1 MTYVLTKHFWKVW
14 LALWAT
20 ALAAQSTHPITG
32 RQIAPVMGVRGADWL
47 DRTERQSEED
57 PERAIRELHLKPGMT
72 VADIGAGTGYYT
84 IRIAK
89 LLSPTGKVLAN
100 DIQPEMLARLRAKA
114 KAAGVNNV
122 ETILGAE
129 NDARLPRA
137 SIDMA
142 IMVDVYHE
150 LSQPQQMLDS
160 IRTALKSAGELV
172 LLEFRKEDANV
183 PIRPEHKMALDQ
195 IKAEVE
201 PQGYKFEKSV
211 ESLPWQHIV
220 FFTLAA
226 AN

>member
-1 MTYVLTKHFWKVW
+1 MTYVLTKHLWKVW

-20 ALAAQSTHPITG
+20 GLAAQSTHPITG

-160 IRTALKSAGELV
+160 IRTALKPGGELV

-211 ESLPWQHIV
+211 ETLPWQHIV